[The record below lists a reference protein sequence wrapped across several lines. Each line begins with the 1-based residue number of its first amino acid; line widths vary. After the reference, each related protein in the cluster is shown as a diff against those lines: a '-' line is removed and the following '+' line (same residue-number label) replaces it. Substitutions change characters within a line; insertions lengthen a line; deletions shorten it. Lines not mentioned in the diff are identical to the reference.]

1 MSALLLLVITQ
12 FPPSSPQATT
22 VVLSSPFISAIG
34 QYISHND
41 QAVRRCGMVV
51 AEIVASRA
59 GKSIDFGD
67 WDGDDCGKD
76 WARKMRTLCS
86 QRDVD
91 FEATYDDQEMEAH
104 QNSPLHVAVS
114 EIASEAGQEEPE
126 TVESIPS
133 RAPNATIQVQSGY
146 DSDDSLTGYASPPS
160 TRSPSPTPSEME
172 EFEKDPT
179 LRVGIKKIPRPVYL
193 GQLGD
198 LVRSTGGLK
207 SSEESQEAEK
217 VEIALEV
224 GEDLIRRKRD
234 FGTELGDSF
243 AYIAEL

>member
-1 MSALLLLVITQ
+1 
-12 FPPSSPQATT
+12 
-22 VVLSSPFISAIG
+22 
-34 QYISHND
+34 
-41 QAVRRCGMVV
+41 MVV
-51 AEIVASRA
+51 AEIVASKA

-76 WARKMRTLCS
+76 WARQMRVLCS

-91 FEATYDDQEMEAH
+91 FEATYDDQEIEAH
-104 QNSPLHVAVS
+104 RNSPPHDAVS
-114 EIASEAGQEEPE
+114 EIAGDAEQEGPD
-126 TVESIPS
+126 TVESNVL
-133 RAPNATIQVQSGY
+133 RTPNVAIQVQSGY

-193 GQLGD
+193 AQLGD

-207 SSEESQEAEK
+207 SSEENQEAEK
-217 VEIALEV
+217 IEIALEV

-243 AYIAEL
+243 GYTTEL